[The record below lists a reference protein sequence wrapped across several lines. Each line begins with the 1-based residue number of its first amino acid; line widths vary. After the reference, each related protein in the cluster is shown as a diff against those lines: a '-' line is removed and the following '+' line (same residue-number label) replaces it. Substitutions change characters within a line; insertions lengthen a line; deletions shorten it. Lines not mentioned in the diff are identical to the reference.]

1 MTIDYKIRV
10 KKLIHNINTAA
21 AKISALSSGK
31 VCKYKHLVGEE
42 ILKWNDRPR

>member
-10 KKLIHNINTAA
+10 KKLIHNINREG
-21 AKISALSSGK
+21 AKISVLSSGK
-31 VCKYKHLVGEE
+31 IYKYKHLVGEE